1 MITATRKPV
10 KSEAQIFADTCRGY
24 WMAVGALAEVESEY
38 GGGFR
43 RECHEDMQRM
53 EKRLKIRIEDWNSDV
68 TASLEAVVECH
79 DATNVGHLGK
89 CLIYF
94 LAGNS
99 GDDDGRCKPCAE
111 RKRTE
116 DRDDAR

>member
-1 MITATRKPV
+1 MITATRTAE
-10 KSEAQIFADTCRGY
+10 KSEAQVFADTCAGY
-24 WMAVGALAEVESEY
+24 WKAIGELAEVESEY
-38 GGGFR
+38 GGGFK
-43 RECHEDMQRM
+43 RECYEDMTRM
-53 EKRLKIRIEDWNSDV
+53 EKRLKARLADWNSD
-68 TASLEAVVECH
+68 TTSPLEAVVECH

-111 RKRTE
+111 RKRSE
-116 DRDDAR
+116 DREDAR